1 MNTMMKEFVYLVMF
15 RVSPPDDGVVIAGP
29 LVVTSGPAVVGGSVV
44 ASVVGGSVGVSVDGD
59 G

>member
-29 LVVTSGPAVVGGSVV
+29 LVVTSGPAVVGGSV
-44 ASVVGGSVGVSVDGD
+44 GVSVDGD